1 VRVLADLPR
10 DEECIVCRG
19 NEEGELVACT
29 VGGDCVNGRTAK
41 WHRCCLP
48 IAPGDGEAIVCSKH
62 EQVYLSRPRDRRV
75 DYVVVDTGERSQ
87 PRTPQTR
94 TPQQSPQ
101 QPTQPQRQYRPLPEP
116 PAQPDSPAV
125 LPTRDEP
132 KGQRWQAERARL
144 LAVATEAGFAQQEVE
159 ALIGLEASLFSM
171 VGMKEL
177 KDHLRR
183 LFNSLLFDKRRA
195 EGQPGLPCVAGNRNL
210 VLLGNPGT
218 GKTTAVRA
226 LYKALKAA
234 GVLSGEYVAP
244 SIADLRSNVKKMI
257 HDANDGLLFID
268 EAYQLTNSKS
278 ANGELVRE
286 VDPDGGLPIV
296 VVAGYR
302 DRMLRW
308 LSQSNP
314 SGNPGLERRFPTRVE
329 LSDYTAAELCEIAMH
344 KLEQQ
349 EVRIADDASVS
360 LLSACNCIAA
370 SNGENAGGVQRI
382 IDSAI
387 DSYKSRVIAA
397 NADPNMPIV
406 LHSHDLQKAIDS
418 WQRNKGLASS
428 PHRQQH
434 LPLGRPSPP
443 SVQQQQLRASPP
455 QVAAPPPQPV
465 GQQPQLG
472 ALLQQP
478 VGQQLQPA
486 APQPQPVDPQ
496 PQPVAL
502 VPQPVVPVQP
512 QQLGQ
517 QPQPDVLPL
526 QPTAPQPQHVDLQP
540 QHLVGQPSFVM
551 PEQVD
556 PSLGYLTLY
565 NTGTCHLA
573 LSTWHLALSTWHLA
587 PDTWH
592 LSRFVSALSLQYN
605 PGAFAIEAMTDG
617 REMQRCL
624 NCNKVFGFGED
635 NQPYFNEANR
645 RFNLRK
651 NHKKSH
657 CTHPDS
663 KCMQKTLVRQRR
675 VSL

>member
-1 VRVLADLPR
+1 MVCELPFSKRKNAADR
-10 DEECIVCRG
+10 R
-19 NEEGELVACT
+19 
-29 VGGDCVNGRTAK
+29 
-41 WHRCCLP
+41 
-48 IAPGDGEAIVCSKH
+48 
-62 EQVYLSRPRDRRV
+62 LSRRPWPDRGHPLR
-75 DYVVVDTGERSQ
+75 R
-87 PRTPQTR
+87 PRTPVCEYWPTCHETR
-94 TPQQSPQ
+94 SASCVEATKKVSLSHAPWVATVSTAGPPSGTGVVFLSPLATEKRSSA
-101 QPTQPQRQYRPLPEP
+101 PNTSRCTSLGHETGESITLSLTRASGHSPGRRRLGRRSSRPSNRPNRMRQYRPLPEP

-159 ALIGLEASLFSM
+159 ALIGLEANLFSM

-551 PEQVD
+551 PEQ
-556 PSLGYLTLY
+556 
-565 NTGTCHLA
+565 
-573 LSTWHLALSTWHLA
+573 
-587 PDTWH
+587 
-592 LSRFVSALSLQYN
+592 YN